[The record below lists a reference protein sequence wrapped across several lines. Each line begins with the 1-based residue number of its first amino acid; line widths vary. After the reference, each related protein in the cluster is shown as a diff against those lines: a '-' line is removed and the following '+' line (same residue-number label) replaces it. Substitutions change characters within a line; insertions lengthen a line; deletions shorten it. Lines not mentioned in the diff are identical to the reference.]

1 MDVLVS
7 VATGAA
13 YLFSVIAFALH
24 ALDASSDKKEPFFE
38 TVCLLI
44 TLILAGRWLTAR
56 IRSWASEKINTVGG
70 NGPQSTEIRF
80 CNPNTGVETVIQAR
94 ELHYGDPI
102 IVSQGE
108 RIVTDGLVIS
118 GTAQTDE
125 SHLTGEPKPQ
135 KKYEGSYVLAGSK
148 VVSGELRYR
157 VTKLMQEN
165 TISRI
170 KGMVKLASQQKPR
183 IQEIADKVASILT
196 PSILFIALVV
206 FMIWLLVGTLQLKN
220 RWKDSTITAATYAI
234 ATLAISC
241 PCAIDLAVPVGLVVA
256 SRVGVSRGGFVF
268 KNSTAIEKGKSIRK
282 IIFGKTSTLTTG
294 QLDAV
299 CSQVIVD
306 GVW

>member
-1 MDVLVS
+1 VL
-7 VATGAA
+7 T
-13 YLFSVIAFALH
+13 
-24 ALDASSDKKEPFFE
+24 
-38 TVCLLI
+38 
-44 TLILAGRWLTAR
+44 
-56 IRSWASEKINTVGG
+56 
-70 NGPQSTEIRF
+70 
-80 CNPNTGVETVIQAR
+80 
-94 ELHYGDPI
+94 
-102 IVSQGE
+102 
-108 RIVTDGLVIS
+108 
-118 GTAQTDE
+118 
-125 SHLTGEPKPQ
+125 
-135 KKYEGSYVLAGSK
+135 GSK

-157 VTKLMQEN
+157 ITKLMQEN
-165 TISRI
+165 TIPRI
-170 KGMVKLASQQKPR
+170 KGMVKLASQQKPQ